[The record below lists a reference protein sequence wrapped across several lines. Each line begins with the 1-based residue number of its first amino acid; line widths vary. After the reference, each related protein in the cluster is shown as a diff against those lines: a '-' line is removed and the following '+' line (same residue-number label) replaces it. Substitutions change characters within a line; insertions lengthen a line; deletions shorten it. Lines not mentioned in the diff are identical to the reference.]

1 MYFFVLPASAVTVTG
16 TWNMFLLFSSLSTR
30 LSEKLTFPSA
40 SGSYS
45 ALLESIVSLAL
56 GLDSLTVNA
65 SV

>member
-1 MYFFVLPASAVTVTG
+1 
-16 TWNMFLLFSSLSTR
+16 MFLLFSSLSTR